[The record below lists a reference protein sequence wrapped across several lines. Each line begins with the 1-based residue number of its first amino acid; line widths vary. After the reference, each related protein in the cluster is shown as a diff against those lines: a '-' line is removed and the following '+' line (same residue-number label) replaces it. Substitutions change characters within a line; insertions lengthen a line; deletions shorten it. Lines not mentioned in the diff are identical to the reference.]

1 MLAGRP
7 MVMWKLKLPG
17 DSACIGIRSGRPR
30 LVPIRIASA
39 PTGFPAGPESA
50 VNVTRV
56 PGVAVPGVTEAV
68 DPPLR
73 TAAPAAPD
81 ALAPVAAYVAGALAT
96 STGTASTAAR
106 TAYLNRRM
114 YVSSPEEARARRPGG
129 PPGKPVR
136 HVVRRPAATAP
147 AVRRGEDRKPT
158 GQTPPRPGGS
168 PPGQAPAKPR
178 AGVGQSP
185 ASASQDIGGRAPRRC
200 EHH

>member
-1 MLAGRP
+1 
-7 MVMWKLKLPG
+7 
-17 DSACIGIRSGRPR
+17 
-30 LVPIRIASA
+30 
-39 PTGFPAGPESA
+39 
-50 VNVTRV
+50 RV
-56 PGVAVPGVTEAV
+56 PGVAVPGVTDAV

-96 STGTASTAAR
+96 STGTAS

-147 AVRRGEDRKPT
+147 VVRRGDTR
-158 GQTPPRPGGS
+158 
-168 PPGQAPAKPR
+168 
-178 AGVGQSP
+178 
-185 ASASQDIGGRAPRRC
+185 
-200 EHH
+200 